1 MAGRVAASANED
13 DESADVSRLQYANP
27 KTYESKSMFAVEGQQ
42 AQGERDRKG
51 EGGHEAGTSFSQRRG
66 DAEKRGETAHAKRT
80 GGFLLTQ
87 LSYLLLFGSRNLRAI
102 SVILDTPP

>member
-1 MAGRVAASANED
+1 MSDGGKGLSRAGEGLLEEGHRWW
-13 DESADVSRLQYANP
+13 LH
-27 KTYESKSMFAVEGQQ
+27 VEGQQ

>member
-1 MAGRVAASANED
+1 MNVVSKGSKLTKSETARGR
-13 DESADVSRLQYANP
+13 
-27 KTYESKSMFAVEGQQ
+27 
-42 AQGERDRKG
+42 
-51 EGGHEAGTSFSQRRG
+51 EAMRQTTRFSQRRG